1 MSNAVKGKMR
11 SSNIE
16 LLRIISMLVIV
27 AHHYVVNSGLMNIIK
42 QHPLEY
48 DSIALLMFGWGG
60 KTAINCFLLI
70 TGYFMCQQ
78 DTTLKKYLKFLLQVL
93 FWNILIGLV
102 FIFTGYESL
111 NFKLI
116 INAVFPFNN
125 VGNSGSFTTSY
136 LFFYLC
142 IPFLNLMLKVMDRKT
157 HRWFLIGGIIMF
169 SVLPSIGFKTV
180 FNSIIWFSIVYMI
193 GAYLKLYNPLAFSVR
208 FYAFSTIAM
217 LFLSLGSILML
228 LKIGSIFGKFAPYF
242 LVNEEN
248 KVLALLLSL
257 ACFMFFVN
265 LNMRNYKFIN
275 LISSACFGVLLIHA
289 NSAAMRTWLW
299 KDIVDC
305 QGHYGTPWMLAY
317 AITSVLA
324 IYIVCTI
331 LEIIRIKYF
340 ENALLNNVH
349 HLLRKR
355 F

>member
-1 MSNAVKGKMR
+1 
-11 SSNIE
+11 
-16 LLRIISMLVIV
+16 
-27 AHHYVVNSGLMNIIK
+27 
-42 QHPLEY
+42 
-48 DSIALLMFGWGG
+48 
-60 KTAINCFLLI
+60 
-70 TGYFMCQQ
+70 MCQQ
-78 DTTLKKYLKFLLQVL
+78 DTTLKKYLKILLQVL
-93 FWNILIGLV
+93 FWNVVIGSV
-102 FIFTGYESL
+102 FVFTVYETINL
-111 NFKLI
+111 KFI
-116 INAVFPFNN
+116 INTLFPLNN

-142 IPFLNLMLKVMDRKT
+142 IPFLNLMLKAMDRKT
-157 HRWFLIGGIIMF
+157 HKLFLIGGIIMF

-180 FNSIIWFSIVYMI
+180 FNSIIWFSIVYLI

-228 LKIGSIFGKFAPYF
+228 LKIGIIFGKFAPYF

-257 ACFMFFVN
+257 ACFIFFVN
-265 LNMRNYKFIN
+265 LNIRNYKFIN
-275 LISSACFGVLLIHA
+275 IISSACFGVLLIHA

-299 KDIVDC
+299 KDVVDC
-305 QGHYGTPWMLAY
+305 QGHYGAPWMLVY
-317 AITSVLA
+317 AITSVLL

-340 ENALLNNVH
+340 ENVILNNVH
-349 HLLRKR
+349 HLLCKY